1 MYLELFSL
9 LVWGTLMECKGKRLR
24 MKKKE
29 QLIDFTKLGKIKR
42 RVRR

>member
-1 MYLELFSL
+1 
-9 LVWGTLMECKGKRLR
+9 MECKGKRLR
-24 MKKKE
+24 MKKIE